1 MFSSFFLSVFVF
13 VVLGIVDKQC
23 HSCWRFYV
31 STNRRIMT
39 ESCKAVVVYKDR
51 QMSHTNILSHHSKGV
66 QHQSARQ
73 AEGHTFTSDY
83 SKDDNESSITTGS
96 SSTYGDDVP
105 STHQHHT
112 GSPSQRGEAESS
124 SLGNSVF
131 YDDSDAVDSSVTLA
145 DPALT
150 AKAIERTKQKIEA
163 MTEQIQ
169 LEQVRNSDVQ
179 YSDGYFSHCWKRSF
193 VIPSMVIWLIG

>member
-1 MFSSFFLSVFVF
+1 MFSSFFLSVFVL
-13 VVLGIVDKQC
+13 VVSYKVDKQC
-23 HSCWRFYV
+23 HSCWRFYM
-31 STNRRIMT
+31 STTRQIMT

-66 QHQSARQ
+66 HPSVRQ
-73 AEGHTFTSDY
+73 TEGHTFTSDY

-105 STHQHHT
+105 ISHQHHT
-112 GSPSQRGEAESS
+112 GSPSQRGEAENN

-169 LEQVRNSDVQ
+169 LEQVL
-179 YSDGYFSHCWKRSF
+179 RS
-193 VIPSMVIWLIG
+193 SY